1 MDKKA
6 VARILEEIGTFLEL
20 KGENPFKIKAFTG
33 AARAIETLD
42 GDLAAMAAA
51 GELTSVKG
59 LGPATREVVMQ
70 LLATGRSEVHDEL
83 KASFPEGLLDMLDIP
98 GLGPRKIKAIHEG
111 LGIQSIGELEY
122 ACLENRL
129 ATLSGFGA
137 KTQEKILHGI
147 ELRKAFRG
155 RHLYADA
162 LPIAEAILAR
172 LAGHPDVIRLELA
185 GAMRRCLETVQD
197 LELVASS
204 EHPERVLEAFATLS
218 DASEGRDRKDSTL
231 TMRLD
236 SGLRATLRVVS
247 DACFPVSML
256 LATGSTSHVEALR
269 ERARERG
276 LALTESGLQDGA
288 SAIPCVDEEA
298 VYRALGLEF
307 VPPELREDTEAI
319 ALAEQHALPA
329 LVRLEDLQGVFHV
342 HTTYSDGAASLER
355 MAQEAQALG
364 YRYLGISDHSEAA
377 SYAHGLTR
385 DRILE
390 QHAEIDALNQRL
402 GSLRILKGI
411 EADILADGSLDYDAE
426 TLERF
431 DFVIASIHSRF
442 GMDEAAMT
450 ERLVR
455 ALRHPRVTM
464 LGHMTGRL
472 LLAREPYALDLE
484 RVFAAAAESG
494 VIIELNANPHRLDI
508 DWRHL
513 RLALDRGVRISINPD
528 AHSVD
533 GLRDVRFGVGIA
545 RKGGATAE
553 AVFNTLPL
561 DQVLEH
567 LRGRRML
574 AGTR

>member
-20 KGENPFKIKAFTG
+20 KGENPFKVKAFTG
-33 AARAIETLD
+33 ASRAVETLD
-42 GDLAAMAAA
+42 GDLAAMVAS
-51 GELTSVKG
+51 GELVSVKG

-98 GLGPRKIKAIHEG
+98 GLGPKKIKAIHEG
-111 LGIQSIGELEY
+111 LGIQSVGELEY
-122 ACLENRL
+122 ACHENRL
-129 ATLSGFGA
+129 AALAGFGA
-137 KTQEKILHGI
+137 KTQEKILRGI

-162 LPIAEAILAR
+162 LPVAEALRSR

-185 GAMRRCLETVQD
+185 GAMRRCMETVQE

-204 EHPERVLEAFATLS
+204 EHPERVLEAFATLG
-218 DASEGRDRKDSTL
+218 DASEVPTHEGSALTL
-231 TMRLD
+231 RLA

-247 DACFPVSML
+247 DALYPVTMV
-256 LATGSTSHVEALR
+256 LATGSERHVEALR
-269 ERARERG
+269 ERACERG
-276 LALTESGLQDGA
+276 LALTESGLFEGETVR
-288 SAIPCVDEEA
+288 PCVDEED
-298 VYRALGLEF
+298 VYGALGLEF
-307 VPPELREDTEAI
+307 VPPELREDAEAI
-319 ALAEQHALPA
+319 AWAARGALPE
-329 LVRLEDLQGVFHV
+329 LVRQEDLQGVFHV

-377 SYAHGLTR
+377 SYAHGLTL

-402 GSLRILKGI
+402 EGLRILKGI

-450 ERLVR
+450 ERIVR
-455 ALRHPRVTM
+455 AIRHPRVTM

-484 RVFAAAAESG
+484 AVFAAAAESG
-494 VIIELNANPHRLDI
+494 VILELNANPHRLDI

-513 RLALDRGVRISINPD
+513 RRALERGVRISINPD

-533 GLRDVRFGVGIA
+533 GLRDVRFGLGIA
-545 RKGGATAE
+545 RKGGASMH

-561 DQVLEH
+561 EQVLEH
-567 LRGRRML
+567 LRGRRTL
-574 AGTR
+574 AGSL